1 MIKQGASIIR
11 LDAFAYACKKADT
24 SCFFVEPDIWQ
35 LLDEVRDVLKPLD
48 VELLPEIHENHSI
61 SHKISEHGYFIYD
74 FALPL
79 VVLYTL
85 YSKNPQRLVEWL
97 KKSPMK

>member
-1 MIKQGASIIR
+1 MALPTEHLWNTFGTDQIDLNVKEPIVKEFIRTTLTNMVKQGASIIR

-61 SHKISEHGYFIYD
+61 
-74 FALPL
+74 
-79 VVLYTL
+79 
-85 YSKNPQRLVEWL
+85 
-97 KKSPMK
+97 